1 MATARLIVT
10 CQYCENYGDV
20 ANPYW
25 KCKGGTEYQIATLTI
40 ADAMKGEKYL
50 QGLVDAAALNNF
62 NDYTQE
68 YVICWGLFWDGEQTA
83 DEEIGIPVTV
93 KEVA

>member
-10 CQYCENYGDV
+10 CQYCENYGD
-20 ANPYW
+20 ATNPYW

-40 ADAMKGEKYL
+40 ADALKGAKYL
-50 QGLVDAAALNNF
+50 YNLVEAAKLNHSD
-62 NDYTQE
+62 DYTQE
-68 YVICWGLFWDGEQTA
+68 YVIDWGLYWDGEQTV